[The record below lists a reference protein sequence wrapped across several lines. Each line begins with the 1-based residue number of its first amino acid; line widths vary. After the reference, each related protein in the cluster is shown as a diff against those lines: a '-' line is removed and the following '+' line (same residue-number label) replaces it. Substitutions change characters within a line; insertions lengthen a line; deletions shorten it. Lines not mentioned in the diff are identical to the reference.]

1 MAEAWTPQDTTE
13 DVRIPKAADIVAQV
27 LRRRIVDGT
36 LVEGDPL
43 PHEGLLMQQFNV
55 GRTTVREALRVLE
68 AEGLLVVV
76 RGASG
81 GARIRVPGA
90 KTVARYAS
98 MLLQYEGATMGDV
111 HEARILVEPPAARM
125 LAERQPN
132 DGIAA
137 ELASIL
143 EAEDAAEGPRELA
156 RAEGRFHNRLVRL
169 TGNETLIM
177 LNSVANLIIGHHY
190 ERLAAEQKGT
200 WVKGDDAH
208 LAHKRLVELIRVG
221 AAVEAETLWRK
232 HLDEGSNT
240 MLQKIRDTPIVD
252 LMD

>member
-1 MAEAWTPQDTTE
+1 MSETWTPQPPLDN
-13 DVRIPKAADIVAQV
+13 VRIPKAADIVAQM

-36 LVEGDPL
+36 LQEGDPL

-55 GRTTVREALRVLE
+55 GRTTIREALRVLE

-76 RGASG
+76 RGAAG

-111 HEARILVEPPAARM
+111 HEARILIEPASAAM
-125 LAERQPN
+125 LAQREPN
-132 DGIAA
+132 DEIVRELESVLEVEAA
-137 ELASIL
+137 AH
-143 EAEDAAEGPRELA
+143 GPGDLA

-190 ERLAAEQKGT
+190 ERLAAEKHGS

-208 LAHKRLVELIRVG
+208 HVHQRLVGLIRVG
-221 AAVEAETLWRK
+221 AAVEAEKLWRR
-232 HLDEGSNT
+232 HLDEGGNT
-240 MLQKIRDTPIVD
+240 MLEKIRDTPIVD

>member
-1 MAEAWTPQDTTE
+1 MAETSALQHMPE
-13 DVRIPKAADIVAQV
+13 DVRVPKAADLVARV

-36 LVEGDPL
+36 LREGDPL

-55 GRTTVREALRVLE
+55 GRTTIREALRVLE

-111 HEARILVEPPAARM
+111 HEARILVEPAAAAL
-125 LAERQPN
+125 LAQRSPN
-132 DGIAA
+132 EEAAA
-137 ELASIL
+137 ELESIL
-143 EAEDAAEGPRELA
+143 DSEESADEPSDLA
-156 RAEGRFHNRLVRL
+156 RAEGRFHSRLVQL
-169 TGNETLIM
+169 TENETLIM
-177 LNSVANLIIGHHY
+177 LSSVANLIIGHQY
-190 ERLAAEQKGT
+190 QRLAAEQKGT
-200 WVKGDDAH
+200 WTKGGDAH
-208 LAHKRLVELIRVG
+208 QVHRRLVQLIRVG
-221 AAVEAETLWRK
+221 AAVEAENLWRR
-232 HLDEGSNT
+232 HLVEGGNT
-240 MLQKIRDTPIVD
+240 MLRDIRDTPIVD